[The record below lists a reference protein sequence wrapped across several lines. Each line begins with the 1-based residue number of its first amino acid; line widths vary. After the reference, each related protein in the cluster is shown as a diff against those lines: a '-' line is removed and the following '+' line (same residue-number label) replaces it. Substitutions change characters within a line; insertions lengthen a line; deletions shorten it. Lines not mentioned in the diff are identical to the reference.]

1 MTESDPDALATLRTV
16 GSEFEAHTLVAVLR
30 EEGIEAHVFA
40 AMHASLPLGQH
51 HFGVPV
57 QVRRADLERARAAL
71 EKNATDSV
79 DLDWDE
85 VDVGEREDQLPL
97 TPVNRMPLLARIGF
111 AVAVAVVVLTVA
123 AKMISWML

>member
-1 MTESDPDALATLRTV
+1 MTESDPDALETLRTV
-16 GSEFEAHTLVAVLR
+16 SSEFEAHTLVAVLR
-30 EEGIEAHVFA
+30 EEGIEAHAFGA
-40 AMHASLPLGQH
+40 RHASLPLGQR
-51 HFGVPV
+51 HFAVTV
-57 QVRRADLERARAAL
+57 HVRRADLERARAAL

-85 VDVGEREDQLPL
+85 VDVGEREDDLPL

-123 AKMISWML
+123 AKMISWVV